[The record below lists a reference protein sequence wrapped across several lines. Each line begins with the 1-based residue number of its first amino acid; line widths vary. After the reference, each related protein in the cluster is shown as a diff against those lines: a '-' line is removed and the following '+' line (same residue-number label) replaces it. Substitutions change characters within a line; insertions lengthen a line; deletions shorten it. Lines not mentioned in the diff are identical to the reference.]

1 MHIKLIENILEQYEN
16 KNYNEMC
23 KLIKQYKF
31 NGYIEHFFYDL
42 EDYIILYEK
51 NNFNLFLEIVI
62 RFFTINYFNNE
73 FQKDPEFEVYINKNS
88 YATAFEALLISLV
101 KKQKRIKIDE

>member
-31 NGYIEHFFYDL
+31 TADIECFFYDL
-42 EDYIILYEK
+42 EDYIILYKE
-51 NNFNLFLEIVI
+51 NNFNLFLEIII

-73 FQKDPEFEVYINKNS
+73 FQKDPQSEFYINKNS
-88 YATAFEALLISLV
+88 YATAFESLLISLV
-101 KKQKRIKIDE
+101 KKQERINL